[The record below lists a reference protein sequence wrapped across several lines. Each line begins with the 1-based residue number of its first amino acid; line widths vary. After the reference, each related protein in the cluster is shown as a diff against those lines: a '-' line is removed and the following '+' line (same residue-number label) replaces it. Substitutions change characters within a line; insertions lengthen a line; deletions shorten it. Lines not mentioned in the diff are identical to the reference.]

1 MIRFEFHIANN
12 FSTMR
17 HVCIFIKQWNIVFQI
32 ILGYINDKSVCLF
45 IVVSR
50 RSTRESFIHMETSPL
65 PANGC
70 KYMYKIMVIEQEGCR
85 QGASLVLWC
94 VTEHVAGVEA
104 GHFFRF
110 SFNFLIFFAFFN
122 LGALFTFRF
131 PFTILRACT
140 ITTNRFLFK
149 FC

>member
-1 MIRFEFHIANN
+1 MFIYCCFSSFYSRIFHSYGDVTIAGE
-12 FSTMR
+12 
-17 HVCIFIKQWNIVFQI
+17 C
-32 ILGYINDKSVCLF
+32 C
-45 IVVSR
+45 
-50 RSTRESFIHMETSPL
+50 E
-65 PANGC
+65 
-70 KYMYKIMVIEQEGCR
+70 YMYKPMMVIEQEGCR

-94 VTEHVAGVEA
+94 VTGHVALGVEA

-149 FC
+149 FCYHTSFVTKIAYKYLKTDRCLLNVLH